1 MTPIAVYA
9 RVLRALLVALPV
21 LPLAACMTAWK
32 PYPPDQAAAAHPG
45 KSPGDRFP
53 DLVFADTGGREHAV
67 SDYRG
72 RVVVINFWASWCKP
86 CAREMPHLEAL
97 HRRHGGD
104 DRVVFL
110 LLNSKEDFGE
120 GQAWARERGLDL
132 PLFDSRELSR
142 SEIAVRGGGTFF
154 VAGLP
159 TSYVLDGNGLV
170 VEAFEGEVYWPG
182 YEDALEGLMDAV
194 ARSGGG

>member
-1 MTPIAVYA
+1 MAT
-9 RVLRALLVALPV
+9 
-21 LPLAACMTAWK
+21 WK
-32 PYPPDQAAAAHPG
+32 PFPPEQVSAARTG

-53 DLVFADTGGREHAV
+53 DLIFADAGGREHAV

-97 HRRHGGD
+97 HKRHAGD
-104 DRVVFL
+104 ARVVFL
-110 LLNSKEDFGE
+110 LLNSKEDFAD
-120 GQAWARERGLDL
+120 GQAWAREQGLAL
-132 PLFDSRELSR
+132 TLFDSRELSR
-142 SEIAVRGGGTFF
+142 SEIAVRGGGSFF

-182 YEDALEGLMDAV
+182 YEDALKALMNAV
-194 ARSGGG
+194 ARAGGG